1 MISGINITAVYVA
14 DFIGVLILLLILLVK
29 GWDIPG
35 RKDESRILFVL
46 IVASLIDCILDS
58 FVSYADGKPGTL
70 TRIISIGGNSLL
82 YVYNLVV
89 GSGILA
95 LVAKHINKKISKS
108 QYITAWALVILESL
122 LLIINLFEPIVF
134 SIDENNVYS
143 RQPFYFI
150 YLAAAAYLVG
160 YCLII
165 YLSARLRDGSLRY
178 FPVWEFLIPILL
190 GVIIQMYLY
199 GISLQ
204 PVCFAVAFGSIV
216 ICLQKEN
223 LYIDKLTGAY
233 NRYELEKILQH
244 YKKRKMNRFAAIM
257 LDMNDFKA
265 INDNYSHKEGDEALC
280 NLAKI
285 LVGVVTNDGNV
296 IRFAGDEFIV
306 LINDC
311 DKEELEEYIACINE
325 AIDKYNKESGK
336 PYNLSAAIGGETF
349 DISEDPDFL
358 GVIDNLMYENKSEY
372 YKTHDRRRG
381 R

>member
-1 MISGINITAVYVA
+1 MVSGINMTAVYVA
-14 DFIGVLILLLILLVK
+14 DFIGILILLLILLVK

-35 RKDESRILFVL
+35 RRSESRILFVL
-46 IVASLIDCILDS
+46 ILASLIDCILDA
-58 FVSYADGKPGTL
+58 FVSYADGKPGKIIRT
-70 TRIISIGGNSLL
+70 ISIGGNSLL
-82 YVYNLVV
+82 YIYNLIV

-95 LVAKHINKKISKS
+95 LVAKHINKKISRS
-108 QYITAWALVILESL
+108 QYITAWVLVILETL
-122 LLIINLFEPIVF
+122 LLVVNIFEPVVF
-134 SIDENNVYS
+134 SLDENNVYA
-143 RQPFYFI
+143 RQPFYII
-150 YLAAAAYLVG
+150 YLIAAAYLVG

-165 YLSARLRDGSLRY
+165 YISARLRDGSLRY

-190 GVIIQMYLY
+190 GVIIQVFCY

-233 NRYELEKILQH
+233 NRYELEKILHH
-244 YKKRKMNRFAAIM
+244 YKKRHMNRFAAIM

-280 NLAKI
+280 NLVKI
-285 LVGVVTNDGNV
+285 LVSVVTNEGNV

-306 LINDC
+306 LINEC
-311 DKEELEEYIACINE
+311 DKEELEEYIGCINE
-325 AIDKYNKESGK
+325 SIDNYNKTSGK
-336 PYNLSAAIGGETF
+336 PYQLSAAIGGDSFEIT
-349 DISEDPDFL
+349 DERDFL
-358 GVIDNLMYENKSEY
+358 SVIDNLMYENKSEY